1 MITVSD
7 HTSLHKVLISVF
19 SYIADEVNTSCYDYV
34 KKKKKKKIVEVS
46 NDKIIHKNGPNRRPA
61 VNLSLIPL
69 RLDSVE

>member
-19 SYIADEVNTSCYDYV
+19 SYIADEVNTSGYDYV
-34 KKKKKKKIVEVS
+34 KKKKKKIVEVS